1 MSNCVDIKCVKI
13 KDKSYIMLSV
23 QKFYCKRKKKKEEGN
38 MAESPNEIRIFFDRI
53 MDVAESISEDKE
65 QEEE

>member
-1 MSNCVDIKCVKI
+1 
-13 KDKSYIMLSV
+13 
-23 QKFYCKRKKKKEEGN
+23 
-38 MAESPNEIRIFFDRI
+38 MAESPSKIRIFFNRI